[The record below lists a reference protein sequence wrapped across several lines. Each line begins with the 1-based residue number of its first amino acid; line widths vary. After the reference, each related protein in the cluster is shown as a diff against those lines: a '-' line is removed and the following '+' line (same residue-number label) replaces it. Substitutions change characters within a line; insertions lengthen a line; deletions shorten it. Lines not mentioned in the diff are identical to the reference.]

1 MEQERRRSSF
11 LPLQFDMRKDVE
23 TMKRYSIPFPNA
35 YSKDNSRYTFI
46 DPTTGMFYEYIAGQ
60 DGIDERWIEII
71 KKEDRGM
78 NADGRRF
85 QRWRKKDGTNSY
97 ARTLISM
104 EEFPVNY
111 FESGDALCEANL
123 DAEQMIIMRTDAL
136 AFIQAYKQALSRLTE
151 GTRAVWLLYA
161 EHGFSINDIARYLNL
176 PYGTAKKRI
185 QRAKK
190 ILQKILQKFC
200 PQSGLKLTD
209 K

>member
-1 MEQERRRSSF
+1 
-11 LPLQFDMRKDVE
+11 
-23 TMKRYSIPFPNA
+23 
-35 YSKDNSRYTFI
+35 
-46 DPTTGMFYEYIAGQ
+46 
-60 DGIDERWIEII
+60 
-71 KKEDRGM
+71 
-78 NADGRRF
+78 
-85 QRWRKKDGTNSY
+85 
-97 ARTLISM
+97 M

-151 GTRAVWLLYA
+151 GTRAIWLLYA

>member
-11 LPLQFDMRKDVE
+11 LPLQVDMRKDVE

-85 QRWRKKDGTNSY
+85 QRWQKGRDKQLCPNTHQHGG
-97 ARTLISM
+97 ISR
-104 EEFPVNY
+104 ELF
-111 FESGDALCEANL
+111 
-123 DAEQMIIMRTDAL
+123 
-136 AFIQAYKQALSRLTE
+136 
-151 GTRAVWLLYA
+151 
-161 EHGFSINDIARYLNL
+161 
-176 PYGTAKKRI
+176 
-185 QRAKK
+185 
-190 ILQKILQKFC
+190 
-200 PQSGLKLTD
+200 
-209 K
+209 

>member
-1 MEQERRRSSF
+1 
-11 LPLQFDMRKDVE
+11 
-23 TMKRYSIPFPNA
+23 MKRYSIPFPNA

-104 EEFPVNY
+104 E
-111 FESGDALCEANL
+111 
-123 DAEQMIIMRTDAL
+123 
-136 AFIQAYKQALSRLTE
+136 
-151 GTRAVWLLYA
+151 
-161 EHGFSINDIARYLNL
+161 
-176 PYGTAKKRI
+176 
-185 QRAKK
+185 
-190 ILQKILQKFC
+190 
-200 PQSGLKLTD
+200 
-209 K
+209 